1 MDSKRYMISDVA
13 KMVDVE
19 SHVLR
24 YWEDELELPIM
35 RNEMG
40 HRCYTEDNIQMFHHI
55 KDLKEQGF
63 QLKAIKA
70 LLTEMEQGSIPP
82 AIVREPEPPVG
93 DKMEQFQVILGKVV
107 SQAIRESQQEMG
119 KELSHQVSSQ
129 VVKEM
134 DYLFRLQEE
143 REETHYKKLDELI
156 RSSQKQRRVLALGRK
171 AEKKKKEPRIKK
183 IKVKESKIKEIKEV
197 KEPVKKP
204 WFFGEKP
211 KKDIVL

>member
-1 MDSKRYMISDVA
+1 MDTKRYMISDAA

-24 YWEDELELPIM
+24 YWEEELELPIE

-63 QLKAIKA
+63 QLKAIKV
-70 LLTEMEQGSIPP
+70 LIPEMEQGNVPP
-82 AIVREPEPPVG
+82 AIVREPEPPVS
-93 DKMEQFQVILGKVV
+93 DKMEQFQLILGKVV
-107 SQAIRESQQEMG
+107 SQAIRENQQEMG
-119 KELSHQVSSQ
+119 KELSHQVSTQ

-156 RSSQKQRRVLALGRK
+156 RSSQKQRKLLALGSK
-171 AEKKKKEPRIKK
+171 KEKKAKEPKIKK
-183 IKVKESKIKEIKEV
+183 VKVKEPKIKKQ
-197 KEPVKKP
+197 KS
-204 WFFGEKP
+204 WLFGA

>member
-1 MDSKRYMISDVA
+1 MDAKRYMISDVA

-70 LLTEMEQGSIPP
+70 LLAEMEQGNIPP

-107 SQAIRESQQEMG
+107 SQAIRENQEEMG
-119 KELSHQVSSQ
+119 KELSHQVSTQ

-156 RSSQKQRRVLALGRK
+156 RSSQKQRKLLALGKKR
-171 AEKKKKEPRIKK
+171 EKKAKDPRIKEA
-183 IKVKESKIKEIKEV
+183 KVKEPKIKEKE
-197 KEPVKKP
+197 EQRKP
-204 WFFGEKP
+204 WFFGPQP

>member
-1 MDSKRYMISDVA
+1 MESKRYMISDAA

-24 YWEDELELPIM
+24 YWEDELELPIE

-40 HRCYTEDNIQMFHHI
+40 HRCYTEDNIRMFHHI
-55 KDLKEQGF
+55 KDLKEQGY
-63 QLKAIKA
+63 QLKAIKV
-70 LLTEMEQGSIPP
+70 LVPEMEQGNVPP
-82 AIVREPEPPVG
+82 AIVPEPEPPVN
-93 DKMEQFQVILGKVV
+93 DKMEQFQMILGKVV
-107 SQAIRESQQEMG
+107 SQAIRENQQEMG
-119 KELSHQVSSQ
+119 KELSHQVSTQ

-156 RSSQKQRRVLALGRK
+156 RSSQKQRKLLALGKKR
-171 AEKKKKEPRIKK
+171 EKKAKEPKIKEAQIKEPRIKEDK
-183 IKVKESKIKEIKEV
+183 KSEA
-197 KEPVKKP
+197 PKKP
-204 WFFGEKP
+204 WFFGTQP

>member
-1 MDSKRYMISDVA
+1 MESKRYMISDAA

-24 YWEDELELPIM
+24 YWEEELELPIE

-55 KDLKEQGF
+55 RDLKEQGF

-70 LLTEMEQGSIPP
+70 LLPEMEQGNVPP
-82 AIVREPEPPVG
+82 AIVREPEPPVS
-93 DKMEQFQVILGKVV
+93 DKMEQFQMILGKVV
-107 SQAIRESQQEMG
+107 SQALRENQQEMG
-119 KELSHQVSSQ
+119 KELSHQVSTQ

-143 REETHYKKLDELI
+143 REETHYKKLDEMI
-156 RSSQKQRRVLALGRK
+156 RSSQKQRKILALGK
-171 AEKKKKEPRIKK
+171 KSEKKVKEPKIKTVKVKEQKIKEPRKK
-183 IKVKESKIKEIKEV
+183 LL
-197 KEPVKKP
+197 
-204 WFFGEKP
+204 FFGERA

>member
-1 MDSKRYMISDVA
+1 MESKRYMISDAA

-24 YWEDELELPIM
+24 YWEEELELPIG

-55 KDLKEQGF
+55 RELKEQGF

-70 LLTEMEQGSIPP
+70 LLPEMEQGNVPP
-82 AIVREPEPPVG
+82 AIVREPEPPVS
-93 DKMEQFQVILGKVV
+93 DKMEQFQMILGKVV
-107 SQAIRESQQEMG
+107 SQALRENQQEMG
-119 KELSHQVSSQ
+119 KELSHQVSTQ

-143 REETHYKKLDELI
+143 REETHYKKLDEMI
-156 RSSQKQRRVLALGRK
+156 RSSQKQRRSLALGK
-171 AEKKKKEPRIKK
+171 KTEKKIKEPKIKAVKVKEPKIKEPRKK
-183 IKVKESKIKEIKEV
+183 LL
-197 KEPVKKP
+197 
-204 WFFGEKP
+204 FFGERV

>member
-1 MDSKRYMISDVA
+1 MESKRYMISDAA
-13 KMVDVE
+13 KIVDVE

-24 YWEDELELPIM
+24 YWEDELELPIE

-40 HRCYTEDNIQMFHHI
+40 HRCYTEDNIRMFHHI

-63 QLKAIKA
+63 QLKAIKV
-70 LLTEMEQGSIPP
+70 LIP
-82 AIVREPEPPVG
+82 E
-93 DKMEQFQVILGKVV
+93 MEQFQMILGKVV
-107 SQAIRESQQEMG
+107 SQAIRENQQEMG
-119 KELSHQVSSQ
+119 KELSHQVSTQ

-156 RSSQKQRRVLALGRK
+156 RSSQNQRKRLALGKKR
-171 AEKKKKEPRIKK
+171 EKKAKEP
-183 IKVKESKIKEIKEV
+183 KIKEAKIKEP
-197 KEPVKKP
+197 KIKKS
-204 WFFGEKP
+204 WFFGEQP

>member
-1 MDSKRYMISDVA
+1 
-13 KMVDVE
+13 MVDVE

-24 YWEDELELPIM
+24 YWEDELELSIE

-70 LLTEMEQGSIPP
+70 LLPEMEQGNVPP
-82 AIVREPEPPVG
+82 AIIREAEPPVS
-93 DKMEQFQVILGKVV
+93 DKMEQFQMILGKVV
-107 SQAIRESQQEMG
+107 AQAIRENQQEMG
-119 KELSHQVSSQ
+119 KELSHQVSTQ

-143 REETHYKKLDELI
+143 REETHYKKLDEMI
-156 RSSQKQRRVLALGRK
+156 RSSQKQRKLLAPK
-171 AEKKKKEPRIKK
+171 KPHEKKAKERK
-183 IKVKESKIKEIKEV
+183 IKLFN
-197 KEPVKKP
+197 PHT
-204 WFFGEKP
+204 

>member
-1 MDSKRYMISDVA
+1 MESKRYMISDAA

-24 YWEDELELPIM
+24 YWEDELELPIE

-40 HRCYTEDNIQMFHHI
+40 HRCYTEDNIRMFHHI
-55 KDLKEQGF
+55 KELKEQGY
-63 QLKAIKA
+63 QLKAIKV
-70 LLTEMEQGSIPP
+70 LVPEMEQGNVPP
-82 AIVREPEPPVG
+82 AIVREPEPPL
-93 DKMEQFQVILGKVV
+93 DDRMEQFQQILGKVV
-107 SQAIRESQQEMG
+107 SQAIRENQQEMG
-119 KELSHQVSSQ
+119 KELSHQVSTQ

-156 RSSQKQRRVLALGRK
+156 RSSQKQRRLLALGRK
-171 AEKKKKEPRIKK
+171 REKKVKEPRIKTAK
-183 IKVKESKIKEIKEV
+183 AKEPRIKEENIKTAHR
-197 KEPVKKP
+197 KP
-204 WFFGEKP
+204 WFFGAQP